1 MEPDRERP
9 IPALSAESVP
19 PEELEAR
26 VEIETEAP
34 NPRQRRL
41 LARIAITAAP
51 EVVWGVLSDYEAL
64 PEFIPNLV
72 ACNRLECPD
81 GGVRLEQIGAQS
93 LMKVN
98 FKARVVLDLE
108 EDFPSQIRFQQVE
121 GDFRSFEGYW
131 QLDPHG
137 DRATQLTYSL
147 FVWPPRVMPVRFI
160 EGRLRRD
167 LATNLVAIQQ
177 RAERLAADDPTE
189 RESAFENSGSGS

>member
-1 MEPDRERP
+1 MEQDRERP
-9 IPALSAESVP
+9 LSPPAPAGLSPAEV
-19 PEELEAR
+19 EAR

-41 LARIAITAAP
+41 RARIGVATSP
-51 EVVWGVLSDYEAL
+51 ETVWKVLSNYEAL
-64 PEFIPNLV
+64 PEFLPNLV
-72 ACNRLECPD
+72 ACNRLAHPE

-131 QLDPHG
+131 QLDPSG
-137 DRATQLTYSL
+137 DRHTDLIYSL

-167 LATNLVAIQQ
+167 LSANLVAIQQ
-177 RAERLAADDPTE
+177 RAETL
-189 RESAFENSGSGS
+189 G

>member
-1 MEPDRERP
+1 MAQDRERSP
-9 IPALSAESVP
+9 SALEDLS
-19 PEELEAR
+19 PEEIEAR

-41 LARIAITAAP
+41 LARIGIAATP
-51 EVVWGVLSDYEAL
+51 ETVWSVLADYEAL
-64 PEFIPNLV
+64 PDFIPNLV
-72 ACNRLECPD
+72 ACNRLDRPD
-81 GGVRLEQIGAQS
+81 GGVRLEQVGAQS

-108 EDFPSQIRFQQVE
+108 EERPAQLRFQQVE

-131 QLDPHG
+131 QLDPNG
-137 DRATQLTYSL
+137 DRHTNLTYSL

-167 LATNLVAIQQ
+167 LAVNLVAIQL
-177 RAERLAADDPTE
+177 RAEAL
-189 RESAFENSGSGS
+189 ES

>member
-1 MEPDRERP
+1 MEPDRES
-9 IPALSAESVP
+9 PAPNPLR
-19 PEELEAR
+19 EEPEAR

-41 LARIAITAAP
+41 QARIAIAAAP
-51 EVVWGVLSDYEAL
+51 EAVWGVLTDYETL

-72 ACNRLECPD
+72 ACNRLEHPE

-93 LMKVN
+93 LMRVN

-108 EDFPSQIRFQQVE
+108 EEFPGQIRFQQVE

-131 QLDPHG
+131 QLDANG
-137 DRATQLTYSL
+137 DRQTHLTYSL

-167 LATNLVAIQQ
+167 LAANLIAIQ
-177 RAERLAADDPTE
+177 ERVEALAV
-189 RESAFENSGSGS
+189 G